1 VRAGSIS
8 QTLTYPFDV
17 VRRKMQVVGMKS
29 DVYGPKYGSALG
41 AVRGIVRTEGVR
53 GLYRGLWA
61 NLRACCAQGRMQSL
75 MRGAV
80 KVAPSIS
87 TSFFVYE
94 WAKDALQAGEA

>member
-1 VRAGSIS
+1 VRGPPSALSLHALTRHVRAGSIS

-61 NLRACCAQGRMQSL
+61 NLRASPCCAQGR
-75 MRGAV
+75 G
-80 KVAPSIS
+80 
-87 TSFFVYE
+87 
-94 WAKDALQAGEA
+94 WG